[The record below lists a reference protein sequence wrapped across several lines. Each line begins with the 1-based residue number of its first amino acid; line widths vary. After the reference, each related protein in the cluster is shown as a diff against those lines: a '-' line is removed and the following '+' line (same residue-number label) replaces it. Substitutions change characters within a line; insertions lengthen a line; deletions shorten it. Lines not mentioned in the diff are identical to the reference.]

1 MPGHLITLL
10 TDFGHAD
17 AYAGVMK
24 GVILGIDPTATVV
37 DLTHDVPPQD
47 IVQGAFLLGT
57 AWQAFPPGTIH
68 VAMVDPGVG
77 TDRRALLVQGGGHT
91 FLAPDNGLLSF
102 VLPGD
107 EGQGDSFQPYTG
119 PVPKGYTAHSLT
131 NQRYWRHPV
140 SATFHGRDV
149 FAPVAAHLSA
159 GVPVD
164 ELGKGVSTLVRLA
177 VAEPRWDRDMLLG
190 RVVHIDRFGNV
201 ITYIPEALTR
211 GGQMLTIELGG
222 RTLQGLATTYG
233 AGVGLVVLIGSH
245 GHLEIAVRDGNAAEL
260 LGVKVGD
267 EVQVRRDE

>member
-24 GVILGIDPTATVV
+24 GVILGIDPSATVV

-57 AWQAFPPGTIH
+57 AWQTFPADTIH
-68 VAMVDPGVG
+68 VAVVDPGVG

-119 PVPKGYTAHSLT
+119 PVPEGYTARALT

-140 SATFHGRDV
+140 SATFHGRDI

-164 ELGKGVSTLVRLA
+164 DLGEEVSTLVRLA
-177 VAEPRWDRDMLLG
+177 VAEPRWDRDELIG

-201 ITYIPEALTR
+201 ITNIPEALTR

-233 AGVGLVVLIGSH
+233 AGVGLVALIGSH

-260 LGVKVGD
+260 LGIKVGD
-267 EVQVRRDE
+267 EVQVRRDQ